1 MANILVTGA
10 NGQLGMELRKI
21 GFTALDE
28 VFYTDAEE
36 LDITDKAAVESFVK
50 DREIDTIIN
59 CAAYTAVDK
68 AEEEPELAARIN
80 TEAVAHLA
88 DVAEKYNCL
97 LIHISTDYVF
107 DGTGEEPYTEKSR
120 TCPTS
125 VYGKTKL
132 AGERAVRKSGC
143 CYIIIRTAWLYS
155 AYGHNFVK
163 TILQLA
169 DERPEIP
176 VVSDQI
182 GTPTYAGDLAKA
194 IVSIMDN
201 DNRADY
207 EGIYHFSNEGVC
219 SWFDFAE
226 EIVRLG
232 KKACKVMPV
241 TTVEYPSK
249 TKRPAYSVLDKT
261 KIKRTFDLEIPDWK
275 EALGR
280 MMIEVRES

>member
-1 MANILVTGA
+1 
-10 NGQLGMELRKI
+10 
-21 GFTALDE
+21 
-28 VFYTDAEE
+28 
-36 LDITDKAAVESFVK
+36 
-50 DREIDTIIN
+50 
-59 CAAYTAVDK
+59 
-68 AEEEPELAARIN
+68 
-80 TEAVAHLA
+80 
-88 DVAEKYNCL
+88 
-97 LIHISTDYVF
+97 
-107 DGTGEEPYTEKSR
+107 
-120 TCPTS
+120 
-125 VYGKTKL
+125 
-132 AGERAVRKSGC
+132 
-143 CYIIIRTAWLYS
+143 
-155 AYGHNFVK
+155 
-163 TILQLA
+163 
-169 DERPEIP
+169 ERPEIT

-232 KKACKVMPV
+232 KKTCKVLPV
-241 TTVEYPSK
+241 TTAEYPTK

-280 MMIEVRES
+280 MMKEVRE